1 MPKRVHLPDDLL
13 VGPFLAREGALLV
26 GEPALRSR
34 RLVRPYRGVR
44 SVVDDTSLLGRCRA
58 YAARMTPGQCFSH
71 TTAAALWGIPL
82 PAVHE
87 SEQRIH
93 VSALDGTRPRL
104 CGVVG
109 HDLQS
114 SRVRLAHIDDLP
126 VTDAVSTFLQ
136 VSPMLAFDDLVAAA
150 DHLILTPRSQAVQ
163 TRPFVK
169 TDELV
174 ASVRHFHGRGKT
186 VARSAVRWMRDGAES
201 RQETRLRLDLL
212 RAGLPDPELNTPIC
226 DEAGRFLAFG
236 DIVYPMWKVLV
247 EYDGDQHRTST
258 EQYRRDIE
266 RHDALARAEWTHLR
280 GGLHTPEAGPHS
292 LPSLTR
298 AALTHRGWSAEPSLY
313 TPPGRFWR
321 GK

>member
-1 MPKRVHLPDDLL
+1 MPKRVPLPDDLL
-13 VGPFLAREGALLV
+13 AGPFLAREGALLV

-34 RLVRPYRGVR
+34 SLARPYWGVR
-44 SVVDDTSLLGRCRA
+44 SVVTDSSLLGRCRA

-82 PAVHE
+82 PTVHE
-87 SEQRIH
+87 SDQRIH

-104 CGVVG
+104 SGVVG
-109 HDLQS
+109 HDLRS
-114 SRVRLAHIDDLP
+114 DRVGLACIHDLP

-136 VSPMLAFDDLVAAA
+136 LSAMLAFDDLVAAA
-150 DHLILTPRSQAVQ
+150 DHLILTPRVQGIQ
-163 TRPFVK
+163 TRPFV
-169 TDELV
+169 TADDLV
-174 ASVRHFHGRGKT
+174 DSVRLFHGRGKT
-186 VARSAVRWMRDGAES
+186 VARSAARWMRDGAES
-201 RQETRLRLDLL
+201 RQETRLRLDVL

-226 DEAGRFLAFG
+226 DEDGRFLAFG
-236 DIVYPMWKVLV
+236 DIVYPRWKVLV

-266 RHDALARAEWTHLR
+266 RTDALVRADWKHVR
-280 GGLHTPEAGPHS
+280 GGLHTPESGPHS
-292 LPSLTR
+292 LPALAR
-298 AALTHRGWSAEPSLY
+298 AALTQRGWSAEPSLF